1 MDRVVVEHYLARAE
15 SAASV
20 RELHAIVRAVRL
32 AHAGDPDAERVEQA
46 CWTAALR
53 VVAAPPERSPPA
65 VMPPAYLARTAVVG
79 SRVPLVRAAAAPRV
93 DWKER
98 AAST

>member
-1 MDRVVVEHYLARAE
+1 MDRVVVEHYLARAAA
-15 SAASV
+15 AASV
-20 RELHAIVRAVRL
+20 RELHALAREVRR

-53 VVAAPPERSPPA
+53 VVAEPPA
-65 VMPPAYLARTAVVG
+65 ERAPGRQLPEPRAFANRREVRGARAEH
-79 SRVPLVRAAAAPRV
+79 AI

-98 AAST
+98 AARA